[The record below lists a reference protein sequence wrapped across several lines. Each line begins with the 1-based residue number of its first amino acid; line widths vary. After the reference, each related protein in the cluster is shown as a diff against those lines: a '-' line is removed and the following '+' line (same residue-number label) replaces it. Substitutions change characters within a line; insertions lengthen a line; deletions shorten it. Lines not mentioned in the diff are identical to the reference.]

1 MGLPVTAEEGSMGIE
16 RGRWVLGAV
25 AGALLVAIALVPSAQ
40 ASFANL
46 YGGDISCAGQASSGN
61 VRLCAGETTTWD
73 GVTQIDVNVVLP
85 PEPALADGPY
95 PVIGLFHGWGGKK
108 IGLEDARVR
117 QWAEDG
123 YAVFSMSDR
132 GWGESCGGMDP
143 DRISEPTACAEGHNH
158 LMDTRYEVRDAQH
171 LIGVLVDEGAA
182 QPKKIGATGVSYG
195 GGLSMALAALRNRTM
210 IEDGSLVPW
219 TSPDEDIPMELAAA
233 VPQWP
238 WSDLAYSLMPNG
250 ATLDYVADAPYLG
263 PNGDRQIGIEKK
275 SFVAGLYGLGK
286 VSSNYAPP
294 GTDPDADLDTWYAL
308 INAGEPYDPNPL
320 AQGIVAE
327 ITTHHSSYYIDH
339 SQPPAP
345 LLIQNGWNDDL
356 FPVDEAVRFYNR
368 TRTQFP
374 GHPVS
379 LFLMD
384 DGHDRSQNKP
394 ADQALFRERA
404 NAWFDHYL
412 KGEGP
417 APQPRAEALTTVCGG
432 PSEGPYEAGSW
443 KDLAPGEIRFGGAAA
458 QTIVPGSGDPNIG
471 KKFDPIAE
479 KDACA
484 TAPAADQPGTA
495 NYRLEVPAGGFT
507 LLGSPTIVA
516 DLAIANTDSE
526 LAVRLLDVSEDG
538 ATESLVARGLLR
550 PGKGGSGVGFQLHPQ
565 GYRFAPGHEA
575 KLELLPSDPPYAR
588 PSNQQAPIA
597 VSNLELRLPTLEQPG
612 ALGGLV
618 KTPAPKILPPGYE
631 PAAGYEAEVV
641 RQGGESGGPVTG
653 TPGGG
658 SDGPVIAPPGAKGA
672 AGLARGRMT
681 VNPKAASPR
690 LDCSGGESCSGRLTL
705 RVGKRK
711 VAAGSYD
718 IPRGLQRLTLTLSKA
733 GRAIVAN
740 RYRKEKR
747 SFRIRLVLADAGRPA
762 PIELRRR
769 LHLSRVGP
777 GPSGLR

>member
-1 MGLPVTAEEGSMGIE
+1 MGAE
-16 RGRWVLGAV
+16 RLRWMLGAV
-25 AGALLVAIALVPSAQ
+25 AAAVLAVLTLGPTAARAEFPDLYDGDVSCAAQ
-40 ASFANL
+40 AGN
-46 YGGDISCAGQASSGN
+46 GN
-61 VRLCAGETTTWD
+61 VRLCAGETVTWD

-108 IGLEDARVR
+108 IGLEDARVQ
-117 QWAEDG
+117 QWAEEG

-132 GWGESCGGMDP
+132 GWGDSCGGQDP

-171 LIGVLVDEGAA
+171 LIGVLVDAKVA
-182 QPKKIGATGVSYG
+182 QPLKIGATGVSYG

-210 IEDGSLVPW
+210 QEDGTLVPW
-219 TSPDEDIPMELAAA
+219 TSPKGTPMELAAA

-238 WSDLAYSLMPNG
+238 WTDLAYSLMPNG

-320 AQGIVAE
+320 AQGIVEE
-327 ITTHHSSYYIDH
+327 ITSHHSSYYIDH
-339 SQPPAP
+339 SQAPAP

-368 TRTQFP
+368 TRTEFP
-374 GHPVS
+374 GDPIS

-417 APQPRAEALTTVCGG
+417 APQSSAEALTTVCDG
-432 PSEGPYEAGSW
+432 PSEGPYKADSW
-443 KDLAPGEIRFGGAAA
+443 KDLAPGEIRFGDAATK
-458 QTIVPGSGDPNIG
+458 TIVPGSGDPNIG

-507 LLGSPTIVA
+507 LMGSPTIVA

-526 LAVRLLDVSEDG
+526 LAVRLLDVSEDD

-550 PGKGGSGVGFQLHPQ
+550 PGKGGSGVVFQLHPQ
-565 GYRFAPGHEA
+565 GYRFAPGHEV
-575 KLELLPSDPPYAR
+575 KLELLPSDAPYAR
-588 PSNQQAPIA
+588 PSNQQLPIT

-631 PAAGYEAEVV
+631 PAAGYEDEVV
-641 RQGGESGGPVTG
+641 RPPGGGSGGPVTS
-653 TPGGG
+653 PP
-658 SDGPVIAPPGAKGA
+658 SDGSGGPLIVPRGKGA

-681 VNPKAASPR
+681 VNPKAASLR
-690 LDCSGGESCSGRLTL
+690 LNCGGGESCSGNLTL
-705 RVGKRK
+705 RLGKRK
-711 VAAGSYD
+711 LAAGSYD
-718 IPRGLQRLTLTLSKA
+718 IPSGLKRLTLSLSRA

-747 SFRIRLVLADAGRPA
+747 SFRVRLVLEDAGRPA
-762 PIELRRR
+762 PVELRRR
-769 LHLSRVGP
+769 LHLSRGAAP
-777 GPSGLR
+777 GGRAG